1 MRSLRDFAN
10 RTSAEIDARRGARRR
25 FRSRTLL
32 IADHWDG
39 SVQQFYHFMLGY
51 FMPLCRW
58 LDQHKSQPIAVRDCG
73 PMNVWFEAL
82 WPRVDIEIL
91 PPGSALHMVVGRRMR
106 HVVLRG
112 LDDPRKFH
120 AGRLLEGAMAVR
132 SVLELPVTNRGGNSQ
147 GVLIIDRASS
157 EDFYHQ
163 AESETHMS
171 GKERRSVP
179 NLAQL
184 PEELSVVVPVVV
196 RDLARMDPRGQLA
209 LVSGSN
215 VLVGQHGAGLAHM
228 LWLEIPGGVVE
239 IAPPLPGQVEHLFEH
254 LAGVLDL
261 KYRRVAQA
269 DVHSPVDLELVVR
282 AVTELL

>member
-1 MRSLRDFAN
+1 
-10 RTSAEIDARRGARRR
+10 
-25 FRSRTLL
+25 
-32 IADHWDG
+32 
-39 SVQQFYHFMLGY
+39 MLGY
-51 FMPLCRW
+51 FMPLCLW
-58 LDQHKSQPIAVRDCG
+58 LDQHKGQPVAVRDCG

-82 WPRVDIEIL
+82 GPRFDIEIL
-91 PPGSALHMVVGRRMR
+91 PPGSALHMIVGQRMR

-112 LDDPRKFH
+112 LDDPRRFH
-120 AGRLLEGAMAVR
+120 AGRLRVGVEAVS
-132 SVLELPVTNRGGNSQ
+132 SVLDMPVTNRGGSSR
-147 GVLIIDRASS
+147 GVLIVDRASS

-171 GKERRSVP
+171 GQERRSVP

-184 PEELSVVVPVVV
+184 PEELSVAVPVVV

-209 LVSGSN
+209 VVSGSN

-228 LWLEIPGGVVE
+228 LWMQKPAGVVE

-261 KYRRVAQA
+261 EYRRVAQA
-269 DVHSPVDLELVVR
+269 DVHSPVDLESVAR
-282 AVTELL
+282 AVTELFS